1 MASSR
6 RSPATS
12 WTHASAAPAEPER
25 PRSFLMAKRLI
36 AGKGVLARNVLANWT
51 VLVAE
56 VLVAFFL
63 TPFIVKA
70 LGLPTY
76 GLWSL
81 LNSLIGYMGLI
92 DLGIRGSVGRF
103 LNVYLARE
111 EPDRVR
117 EVISTSLAFLTGGAL
132 VALVVAVVVAH
143 QFGALFPRTPPEMLG
158 DVREALPLLT
168 IGLLLAFWGAVYRS
182 LLLAFDRFDLANAV
196 GLVGL
201 ALRVGFT
208 VLVLEMGGRLVGL
221 VWVMVGTLLVV
232 NALNVALATRC
243 FPGSGFARRSISRER
258 FGEMWKF
265 GTVAFTSRTA
275 STMAAQSGPVIAMA
289 FIGPA
294 AVGIYSIAL
303 QLVQICQRIL
313 EQLGVVIY
321 PSVMKLGGVE
331 DKEGLKRVFLWYS
344 RLVFLVGAL
353 LYFGVIAFGPGF
365 IRLWV
370 GPEFDAAGSVT
381 RILAVGELLMLAGST
396 GTFTL
401 FSLGRLKINLQVSVA
416 EAIAMVLL
424 AVLFAGP
431 LGMGLPGL
439 ALGTIIP
446 MIVARGIAYP
456 LAAAR
461 TMGLSYPT
469 YVSKL
474 ALRVGVVALLIVPAF
489 LYLESLFGART
500 WPTFFAAI
508 AAATVLYAIVA
519 APILLGWEGRTK
531 VLELLRARR
540 NA

>member
-1 MASSR
+1 MAI
-6 RSPATS
+6 
-12 WTHASAAPAEPER
+12 
-25 PRSFLMAKRLI
+25 RLI
-36 AGKGVLARNVLANWT
+36 AAKGVLARNVLANWT

-76 GLWSL
+76 GIWSL
-81 LNSLIGYMGLI
+81 LNSLVGYMGLI

-132 VALVVAVVVAH
+132 IALVIAVFVGL
-143 QFGALFPRTPPEMLG
+143 QFGTLFPRTPAELL
-158 DVREALPLLT
+158 DDIRTALPILT
-168 IGLLLAFWGAVYRS
+168 LGLLLAFWGAVYRS

-196 GLVGL
+196 GLLGL

-208 VLVLEMGGRLVGL
+208 VVVLNQGGGLVGL
-221 VWVMVGTLLVV
+221 VWVMVGTLFVMNV
-232 NALNVALATRC
+232 LNVILAARC
-243 FPGSGFARRSISRER
+243 FPSSGFARRWVSRER
-258 FGEMWKF
+258 LGEMWRF

-275 STMAAQSGPVIAMA
+275 STLALQSGPVIAMA
-289 FIGPA
+289 FIGPT

-303 QLVQICQRIL
+303 QLVQTCQRIL
-313 EQLGVVIY
+313 EQLGTVIY

-331 DKEGLKRVFLWYS
+331 DREGLKSVFLWYA
-344 RLVFLVGAL
+344 RLAFLVGGL
-353 LYFGVIAFGPGF
+353 LYFGVIGFGPAF

-370 GPEFDAAGSVT
+370 GPEFAAAEPVT
-381 RILAVGELLMLAGST
+381 RILAIGDVLMLAGST
-396 GTFTL
+396 ATLTL
-401 FSLGRLKINLQVSVA
+401 FSLGRLKINLQVSIT

-424 AVLFAGP
+424 SVLFAGP
-431 LGMGLPGL
+431 LGMGLPGM
-439 ALGTIIP
+439 ALGTVIP
-446 MIVARGIAYP
+446 MIIARGIAYP

-461 TMGLSYPT
+461 AIGLSYPNYLAKT
-469 YVSKL
+469 
-474 ALRVGVVALLIVPAF
+474 ALRVGAVAIVIVPAF

-500 WPTFFAAI
+500 WPTFFGAV
-508 AAATVLYAIVA
+508 AAATALYAVVA